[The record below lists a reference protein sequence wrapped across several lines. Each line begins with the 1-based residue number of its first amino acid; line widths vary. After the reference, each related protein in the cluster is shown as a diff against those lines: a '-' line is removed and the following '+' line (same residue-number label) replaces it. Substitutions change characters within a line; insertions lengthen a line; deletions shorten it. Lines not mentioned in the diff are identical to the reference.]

1 MTEYVRLGDVATI
14 NPPKKEVANLD
25 DDTIV
30 GFLPMDAVSN
40 GGAIERIDTR
50 KYAEVKK
57 GFVYFRDGDVLFAK
71 ITPCMENGKGAVVSG
86 MPDGIGFGSTEFHVV
101 RPNEEI
107 IYGQYIHYFLKNP
120 ALRKVLEN
128 EMTGSAGQKRV
139 SKDTLKE
146 LAFPLPSL
154 EEQKR
159 IAAALDKMSS
169 VIAKRKR
176 QIALLDEA
184 AKSLFVEMFGDPVEN
199 PMGWEIVELRALG
212 DGKDAIK
219 CGPFGTQLSKS
230 EYRTEGVPVWGI
242 PEINS
247 SFSKMPS
254 DFVTPEK
261 AEILDS
267 YSVIPNDIVMSRKGT
282 IGKCALYPKNLSK
295 GIIHSDV
302 LRIRPNSGIVNSYF
316 LKYQLHIR
324 QYIAS
329 QIEGV
334 SNGAIMK
341 GINVTKLKQI
351 LIHLPPLDLQNLFA
365 ARIEALE
372 AQRASCERGLRQM
385 ETAFAAMM
393 QEYFG

>member
-40 GGAIERIDTR
+40 DGAIERIDTR

-146 LAFPLPSL
+146 LAFPLPPL

-199 PMGWEIVELRALG
+199 PMGWEEVPLSNTILSANNGMSRRGNNADGNIVLRLVELQEGFIDYKSPNRIKLT
-212 DGKDAIK
+212 DSEKKKCLLNKD
-219 CGPFGTQLSKS
+219 
-230 EYRTEGVPVWGI
+230 
-242 PEINS
+242 
-247 SFSKMPS
+247 
-254 DFVTPEK
+254 
-261 AEILDS
+261 
-267 YSVIPNDIVMSRKGT
+267 
-282 IGKCALYPKNLSK
+282 
-295 GIIHSDV
+295 DV
-302 LRIRPNSGIVNSYF
+302 LFARVNGNPAYVGRCAVFKPINEPVYHNDHIIRICFNETMVNSTYISMYMNGNGGRLQ
-316 LKYQLHIR
+316 LKDKVKTSAG
-324 QYIAS
+324 QYTINQKDIGCS
-329 QIEGV
+329 QIP
-334 SNGAIMK
+334 
-341 GINVTKLKQI
+341 
-351 LIHLPPLDLQNLFA
+351 LPPIELQNLFA

-372 AQRASCERGLRQM
+372 AQRASCERGLKQM

-393 QEYFG
+393 QEYFE

>member
-146 LAFPLPSL
+146 LA
-154 EEQKR
+154 
-159 IAAALDKMSS
+159 
-169 VIAKRKR
+169 
-176 QIALLDEA
+176 
-184 AKSLFVEMFGDPVEN
+184 
-199 PMGWEIVELRALG
+199 
-212 DGKDAIK
+212 
-219 CGPFGTQLSKS
+219 
-230 EYRTEGVPVWGI
+230 
-242 PEINS
+242 
-247 SFSKMPS
+247 
-254 DFVTPEK
+254 
-261 AEILDS
+261 
-267 YSVIPNDIVMSRKGT
+267 
-282 IGKCALYPKNLSK
+282 
-295 GIIHSDV
+295 
-302 LRIRPNSGIVNSYF
+302 
-316 LKYQLHIR
+316 
-324 QYIAS
+324 
-329 QIEGV
+329 
-334 SNGAIMK
+334 
-341 GINVTKLKQI
+341 
-351 LIHLPPLDLQNLFA
+351 
-365 ARIEALE
+365 
-372 AQRASCERGLRQM
+372 
-385 ETAFAAMM
+385 
-393 QEYFG
+393 